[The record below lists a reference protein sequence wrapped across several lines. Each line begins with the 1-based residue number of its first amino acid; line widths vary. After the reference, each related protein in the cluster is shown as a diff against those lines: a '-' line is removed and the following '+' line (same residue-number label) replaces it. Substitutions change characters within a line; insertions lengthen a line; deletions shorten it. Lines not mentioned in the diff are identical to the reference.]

1 MLAKLSI
8 KRRAGGR
15 TGQFGRGAGGG
26 ARMAGTGG
34 GDTSHEVTVRFV
46 DAPAGL
52 RTGITRA
59 DGDAR
64 LSLRT
69 NYALKAPF

>member
-1 MLAKLSI
+1 VAD
-8 KRRAGGR
+8 A
-15 TGQFGRGAGGG
+15 
-26 ARMAGTGG
+26 GG

-59 DGDAR
+59 DGDAQ

-69 NYALKAPF
+69 NYALSATF